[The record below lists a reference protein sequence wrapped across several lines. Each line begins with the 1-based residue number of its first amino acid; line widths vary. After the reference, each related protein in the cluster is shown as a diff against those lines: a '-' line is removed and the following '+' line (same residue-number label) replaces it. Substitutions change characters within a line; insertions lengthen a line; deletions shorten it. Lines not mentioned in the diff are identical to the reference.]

1 MSIPVIMHGAAGRM
15 GQRII
20 HQLLEAEDMAVSG
33 GVDQRSGTLA
43 DLGLPSQAPL
53 YATLPI
59 EPGTVV
65 IDFSHMDAFSCV
77 VAHCRDN
84 GMPVAIG
91 TTGVEPSERDALL
104 DAAAADI
111 PVLWAPNMSVGV
123 NVVMAVGA
131 MLAKVLGEDYDIEI
145 TEAHHHHKVDA
156 PSGTAHGIADAI
168 LEATGRTRDDLVYG
182 REGQTGARS
191 KQEIGV
197 HALRMGDVVGDHS
210 AYYVGNGE
218 RVVLSHQAHTRDI
231 FAAGAVRAARFLHGA
246 APGRY
251 TMAEV
256 LGLGNLAS

>member
-1 MSIPVIMHGAAGRM
+1 M

-20 HQLLEAEDMAVSG
+20 SQLLEADDMTVSG
-33 GVDQRSGTLA
+33 GVDQRTGTLK
-43 DLGLPSQAPL
+43 DLGIASEAPL
-53 YATLPI
+53 YDRLPD
-59 EPGTVV
+59 EKGTVV
-65 IDFSHMDAFSCV
+65 IDFSHMDAFECV
-77 VAHCRDN
+77 VGHCREH

-91 TTGVEPSERDALL
+91 TTGVEPAQRDAIL

-131 MLAKVLGEDYDIEI
+131 LLARVLGDDYDIEI

-156 PSGTAHGIADAI
+156 PSGTAHGIANAI
-168 LEATGRTRDDLVYG
+168 LEATGRTRADLVYG
-182 REGQTGARS
+182 REGQTGERR
-191 KQEIGV
+191 KGEIGV

-246 APGRY
+246 KPGRY
-251 TMAEV
+251 TMGEV
-256 LGLGNLAS
+256 LGLDALVAQ